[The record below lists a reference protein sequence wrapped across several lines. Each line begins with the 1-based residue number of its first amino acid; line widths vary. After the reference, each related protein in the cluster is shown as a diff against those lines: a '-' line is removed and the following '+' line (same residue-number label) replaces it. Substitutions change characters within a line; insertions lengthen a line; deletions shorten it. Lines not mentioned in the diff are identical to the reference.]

1 MTLTLNPKLTAQTK
15 TWQTLELEHRDIYG
29 VFEQSKLLCALLR
42 PLDLEVAFGFR
53 VWDLGFRVSD
63 LGFRVSD
70 LGFRVSDLEFT

>member
-1 MTLTLNPKLTAQTK
+1 M
-15 TWQTLELEHRDIYG
+15 
-29 VFEQSKLLCALLR
+29 FEQSKLLCALLR